1 VGKQGEVKIKTD
13 LNRLKK
19 RTQWSWE
26 RMCREMHRVMGED
39 VFLERGVSHT
49 TLWRI
54 AVTFHMPNP
63 LTARWVRKAIK
74 KLGEE

>member
-1 VGKQGEVKIKTD
+1 MMKTD
-13 LNRLKK
+13 LSRLKK

-26 RMCREMHRVMGED
+26 KMCREMHRVMGE
-39 VFLERGVSHT
+39 EGVSHT

-54 AVTFHMPNP
+54 SVTFHKPNL

-74 KLGEE
+74 KLKEEE